1 MGSGSSKKAPPR
13 AAADKLAADP
23 DFAGPDLERRR
34 STDCFFCLLIMAHW
48 LALTAV
54 AALAFEK
61 GNPNLLLHGM
71 DYKGYVCGQKG
82 NPNAG
87 TQFPYLC
94 GGFARARAAAA
105 RARDDALRR

>member
-13 AAADKLAADP
+13 HAADALAVDP
-23 DFAGPDLERRR
+23 EYAGPDLDGRAG
-34 STDCFFCLLIMAHW
+34 TDCLFCLLIMVHW
-48 LALTAV
+48 IALTAV
-54 AALAFEK
+54 AVVAFNQ

-87 TQFPYLC
+87 TQFPYRPSL
-94 GGFARARAAAA
+94 ASSRNSMSP
-105 RARDDALRR
+105 